1 MSGRSTCWAAT
12 LRSMTRASFGRAT
25 RDTKLLEKHFGM
37 GSSTKVLTKNGYP
50 EDPEQ
55 GRQQA
60 DEVPLT
66 AGEAKTY
73 RMLAART

>member
-1 MSGRSTCWAAT
+1 MLGRKIEINDEGITWEGDPRHQV
-12 LRSMTRASFGRAT
+12 LLEEHFGMCSS
-25 RDTKLLEKHFGM
+25 TKLL
-37 GSSTKVLTKNGYP
+37 TKKGYP
-50 EDPEQ
+50 EDPER
-55 GRQQA
+55 GGQQA